1 MPIESAKK
9 KIEEEAKACGSLE
22 KAIARHLIEIMDEE
36 LAALVNRP
44 DYTLKEMGAFVIGK
58 AKKELNGKSGALEG
72 EVVFGFATDY
82 YHASRKEIQGTAA
95 SASMTSVKASA
106 DKKTAQAPKQAAKA
120 QEQGKNAQKTA
131 QNAQEKPKVLKPA
144 KNAAPEGQLSLFDLM
159 GGFANA

>member
-9 KIEEEAKACGSLE
+9 KIEEEAKACGGLE
-22 KAIARHLIEIMDEE
+22 KAIVRHLIEIMDEE
-36 LAALVNRP
+36 LAVLVNRP
-44 DYTLKEMGAFVIGK
+44 EYTVKEMGAFVMGK
-58 AKKELNGKSGALEG
+58 ARKELNGKSGALED

-95 SASMTSVKASA
+95 SASMTSVKASTE
-106 DKKTAQAPKQAAKA
+106 KKPAQAPKQAAKA
-120 QEQGKNAQKTA
+120 QKQGKNAQKTA

-144 KNAAPEGQLSLFDLM
+144 KNAVPEGQLSLFDLM